1 MTTQTKSK
9 IPEELLGSLK
19 DGVQRILDDK
29 DWAGFLNMM
38 RKIHHYSFNNRFL
51 IALEQERRGYG
62 FSPLVAGFHKWKNEF
77 KRTVKKGEKSNIMSA
92 LLIAEHNNKEVKPFT
107 LNAITAASQID
118 EDLHVLVIGNKSE
131 EVAKSISQIPNVKK
145 VIHVDNEI
153 YENFLAEN
161 FTSVIV
167 KQAENYSHIICSAN
181 TFGKNL
187 MPRVAAL
194 LDTSQVSDI
203 IKVIS
208 ADTFLRP
215 IYAGNAFATVK
226 SSDSKKCITIRP
238 TSFDPAATSGGSAEI
253 VKADAGETNTF
264 IKFIKREEIKSD
276 RPELGTARVV
286 ISGGRG
292 MGSGE
297 NFKLITE
304 IADKLNAAIG
314 ASRAAVD
321 AGYITNDHQVGQT
334 GKVVV
339 PDLYIAVGISGAIQ
353 HLAGMK
359 ESKVIVA
366 INKDGEAPIFS
377 VADYGLEADLFE
389 ALPQFLE
396 ELSKLNTIQK

>member
-1 MTTQTKSK
+1 
-9 IPEELLGSLK
+9 
-19 DGVQRILDDK
+19 
-29 DWAGFLNMM
+29 
-38 RKIHHYSFNNRFL
+38 
-51 IALEQERRGYG
+51 
-62 FSPLVAGFHKWKNEF
+62 
-77 KRTVKKGEKSNIMSA
+77 MSV
-92 LLIAEHNNKEVKPFT
+92 LLIAEHNNKELKSFT
-107 LNAITAASQID
+107 LNAVTAASQID
-118 EDLHVLVIGNKSE
+118 TDVHALVIGNNCSDAAKAASE
-131 EVAKSISQIPNVKK
+131 LPLVKK
-145 VIHVDNEI
+145 VITVEAAH

-161 FTSVIV
+161 FAPVVT
-167 KQAENYSHIICSAN
+167 KLADNYSHIVCSAN

-187 MPRVAAL
+187 MPRIAAK

-203 IKVIS
+203 IKVES
-208 ADTFLRP
+208 VDTFVRP

-226 SSDSKKCITIRP
+226 SSDAKKCITIRP
-238 TSFDPAATSGGSAEI
+238 TSFDPCESSGGSAPIET
-253 VKADAGETNTF
+253 AEAGEEFSLT
-264 IKFIKREEIKSD
+264 KFIKREEIKSD
-276 RPELGTARVV
+276 RPELGTARIVV
-286 ISGGRG
+286 SGGRG
-292 MGSGE
+292 MQSGD
-297 NFKLITE
+297 NFKLITS

-321 AGYITNDHQVGQT
+321 AGYISNDHQVGQT

-396 ELSKLNTIQK
+396 ELNKLNTIQK

>member
-1 MTTQTKSK
+1 
-9 IPEELLGSLK
+9 
-19 DGVQRILDDK
+19 
-29 DWAGFLNMM
+29 
-38 RKIHHYSFNNRFL
+38 
-51 IALEQERRGYG
+51 
-62 FSPLVAGFHKWKNEF
+62 
-77 KRTVKKGEKSNIMSA
+77 MSV
-92 LLIAEHNNKEVKPFT
+92 LLIAEHNNKEVRPFT
-107 LNAITAASQID
+107 LNAITAASQIN
-118 EDLHVLVIGNKSE
+118 EDLHVLVIGHNSD

-145 VIHVDNEI
+145 VLHVDNEI
-153 YENFLAEN
+153 YENYLAEN
-161 FTSVIV
+161 FTSVVV
-167 KQAENYSHIICSAN
+167 KHSENYSHIVCSAN

-187 MPRVAAL
+187 MPRIAAL

-208 ADTFLRP
+208 NDTFIRP

-238 TSFDPAATSGGSAEI
+238 TSFDQAATSGGSAEI
-253 VKADAGETNTF
+253 IKADADQANSLV
-264 IKFIKREEIKSD
+264 KFVKREEVKSD
-276 RPELGTARVV
+276 RPELGTARIV

-292 MGSGE
+292 MQSGE
-297 NFKLITE
+297 NFKLITAV
-304 IADKLNAAIG
+304 ADKLNAAIG

-377 VADYGLEADLFE
+377 VADYGLEADLFD
-389 ALPQFLE
+389 ALPKFLE
-396 ELSKLNTIQK
+396 ELNKLNTIQK

>member
-1 MTTQTKSK
+1 
-9 IPEELLGSLK
+9 
-19 DGVQRILDDK
+19 
-29 DWAGFLNMM
+29 
-38 RKIHHYSFNNRFL
+38 
-51 IALEQERRGYG
+51 
-62 FSPLVAGFHKWKNEF
+62 
-77 KRTVKKGEKSNIMSA
+77 MSV
-92 LLIAEHNNKEVKPFT
+92 LLIAEHNNKELRPFT
-107 LNAITAASQID
+107 LNAVTAASQID
-118 EDLHVLVIGNKSE
+118 SDVHAVIIGHNCENATKALSE
-131 EVAKSISQIPNVKK
+131 LPLVKK
-145 VIHVDNEI
+145 VISIEAPY
-153 YENFLAEN
+153 YENFVAEN
-161 FTSVIV
+161 FAPVVV
-167 KQAENYSHIICSAN
+167 KLSSHYSHIICSAN

-187 MPRVAAL
+187 MPRIAAA
-194 LDTSQVSDI
+194 LDTSQISDI

-226 SSDSKKCITIRP
+226 SKDTKKCVTIRP
-238 TSFDPAATSGGSAEI
+238 TSFDSCEISGGSAPIE
-253 VKADAGETNTF
+253 KAEPSEEFGHT
-264 IKFIKREEIKSD
+264 KFIKREEIKSD

-292 MGSGE
+292 MQSGD
-297 NFKLITE
+297 NFKLITS

-321 AGYITNDHQVGQT
+321 AGYISNDHQVGQT

-359 ESKVIVA
+359 ESKIIVA

-396 ELSKLNTIQK
+396 ELNKLNTIQK

>member
-1 MTTQTKSK
+1 
-9 IPEELLGSLK
+9 
-19 DGVQRILDDK
+19 
-29 DWAGFLNMM
+29 
-38 RKIHHYSFNNRFL
+38 
-51 IALEQERRGYG
+51 
-62 FSPLVAGFHKWKNEF
+62 
-77 KRTVKKGEKSNIMSA
+77 MSV
-92 LLIAEHNNKEVKPFT
+92 LLIAEHNNKELRPFT
-107 LNAITAASQID
+107 YNAVSAASKID
-118 EDLHVLVIGNKSE
+118 EDLHILILGNKSE
-131 EVAKSISQIPNVKK
+131 AVAKSASEIPNVKK

-153 YENFLAEN
+153 YENF
-161 FTSVIV
+161 I
-167 KQAENYSHIICSAN
+167 AENYTSAIIKHGDAYSHIVCSAN

-187 MPRVAAL
+187 MPRIAAL

-226 SSDSKKCITIRP
+226 SNDKKKCITIRP
-238 TSFDPAATSGGSAEI
+238 TSFEPAPASGGSAEI
-253 VKADAGETNTF
+253 VKSEAGEAFKNS
-264 IKFIKREEIKSD
+264 KFVKREEIKSD
-276 RPELGTARVV
+276 RPELGTARIV

-292 MGSGE
+292 MQNSE
-297 NFKLITE
+297 NFKLISA

-359 ESKVIVA
+359 ESKIIVA

-396 ELSKLNTIQK
+396 ELNKLNTIQK

>member
-1 MTTQTKSK
+1 
-9 IPEELLGSLK
+9 
-19 DGVQRILDDK
+19 
-29 DWAGFLNMM
+29 
-38 RKIHHYSFNNRFL
+38 
-51 IALEQERRGYG
+51 
-62 FSPLVAGFHKWKNEF
+62 
-77 KRTVKKGEKSNIMSA
+77 MSV
-92 LLIAEHNNKEVKPFT
+92 LLIAEHNNKELRPFT
-107 LNAITAASQID
+107 LNAVTAASQLD
-118 EDLHVLVIGNKSE
+118 SDLHVLVIGHNCSD
-131 EVAKSISQIPNVKK
+131 VAKKTSEIPEVKK
-145 VIHVDNEI
+145 VLHTEGSY
-153 YENFLAEN
+153 YENFIAEN
-161 FTSVIV
+161 FTPVIV
-167 KQAENYSHIICSAN
+167 KASENYSHIICSAN

-203 IKVIS
+203 IKVVS

-215 IYAGNAFATVK
+215 IYAGNAFTTVK
-226 SSDSKKCITIRP
+226 SNDKKKCITIRP
-238 TSFDPAATSGGSAEI
+238 TSFEPCKTTGGSAEI
-253 VKADAGETNTF
+253 TKFDATEQSEAS
-264 IKFIKREEIKSD
+264 KFIKREETKSD
-276 RPELGTARVV
+276 RPELGTARIV

-292 MGSGE
+292 MQSE
-297 NFKLITE
+297 DNFKLISA

-321 AGYITNDHQVGQT
+321 AGYIGNDHQVGQT

-359 ESKVIVA
+359 ESKIIVA

-396 ELSKLNTIQK
+396 ELNKLNTIQK

>member
-1 MTTQTKSK
+1 
-9 IPEELLGSLK
+9 
-19 DGVQRILDDK
+19 
-29 DWAGFLNMM
+29 
-38 RKIHHYSFNNRFL
+38 
-51 IALEQERRGYG
+51 
-62 FSPLVAGFHKWKNEF
+62 
-77 KRTVKKGEKSNIMSA
+77 MSV
-92 LLIAEHNNKEVKPFT
+92 LLIAEHNNKEIRPFT
-107 LNAITAASQID
+107 LNAITAATQID
-118 EDLHVLVIGNKSE
+118 SDLHVLVAGSNCTD
-131 EVAKSISQIPNVKK
+131 VAKSVSEISLVKK
-145 VIHVDNEI
+145 VLHAEAEY
-153 YENFLAEN
+153 YENFLPEN
-161 FTSVIV
+161 FASLVV
-167 KQAENYSHIICSAN
+167 KISENYSHIISSAN

-208 ADTFLRP
+208 PDTFIRP

-226 SSDSKKCITIRP
+226 SNDSKKCVTIRP
-238 TSFDPAATSGGSAEI
+238 TSFDPAPTSGGSAAIEKI
-253 VKADAGETNTF
+253 DGTEASN
-264 IKFIKREEIKSD
+264 ISKFIKREEVKSD
-276 RPELGTARVV
+276 RPELGTARIV

-292 MGSGE
+292 MQSGD
-297 NFKLITE
+297 NFKLITA

-396 ELSKLNTIQK
+396 ELNKLNTIQK

>member
-1 MTTQTKSK
+1 
-9 IPEELLGSLK
+9 
-19 DGVQRILDDK
+19 
-29 DWAGFLNMM
+29 
-38 RKIHHYSFNNRFL
+38 
-51 IALEQERRGYG
+51 
-62 FSPLVAGFHKWKNEF
+62 
-77 KRTVKKGEKSNIMSA
+77 MSV
-92 LLIAEHNNKEVKPFT
+92 LLIAEHDNKEVRPFT

-118 EDLHVLVIGNKSE
+118 QDLHVLVIGHNAEAVVKFISE
-131 EVAKSISQIPNVKK
+131 VPNVKK
-145 VIHVDNEI
+145 IIHVDNEI
-153 YENFLAEN
+153 YQNYLAEN
-161 FTSVIV
+161 FTPVIV
-167 KQAENYSHIICSAN
+167 KQSENYSYVVCSAN

-208 ADTFLRP
+208 PDTYLRP

-226 SSDSKKCITIRP
+226 STDNKKCITIRP
-238 TSFDPAATSGGSAEI
+238 TSFDPAPTSGGSAEI
-253 VKADAGETNTF
+253 VKTDAAEATTLS
-264 IKFIKREEIKSD
+264 KFIKREAVKSE
-276 RPELGTARVV
+276 RPELGTAKIV

-292 MGSGE
+292 MQSGD
-297 NFKLITE
+297 NFKLINA

-359 ESKVIVA
+359 ESKIIVA

-396 ELSKLNTIQK
+396 ELNKLNTIQK

>member
-1 MTTQTKSK
+1 
-9 IPEELLGSLK
+9 
-19 DGVQRILDDK
+19 
-29 DWAGFLNMM
+29 
-38 RKIHHYSFNNRFL
+38 
-51 IALEQERRGYG
+51 
-62 FSPLVAGFHKWKNEF
+62 
-77 KRTVKKGEKSNIMSA
+77 MSV

-107 LNAITAASQID
+107 LNAITAGSQID
-118 EDLHVLVIGNKSE
+118 QDLHVLVIGNKAD
-131 EVAKSISQIPNVKK
+131 EVSKSIAQVPNVKK
-145 VIHVDNEI
+145 VIQIDHEI
-153 YENFLAEN
+153 YENYLPEN
-161 FTSVIV
+161 FSPVIIT
-167 KQAENYSHIICSAN
+167 QAENYSHIVCSAN

-208 ADTFLRP
+208 PDTFLRP

-226 SSDSKKCITIRP
+226 STDKKKCVTIRP

-253 VKADAGETNTF
+253 VKAEASDATKLT
-264 IKFIKREEIKSD
+264 KFVKREEVKSD

-292 MGSGE
+292 MQSGD
-297 NFKLITE
+297 NFKLITA

-396 ELSKLNTIQK
+396 ELNKLNTIQK

>member
-1 MTTQTKSK
+1 
-9 IPEELLGSLK
+9 
-19 DGVQRILDDK
+19 
-29 DWAGFLNMM
+29 
-38 RKIHHYSFNNRFL
+38 
-51 IALEQERRGYG
+51 
-62 FSPLVAGFHKWKNEF
+62 
-77 KRTVKKGEKSNIMSA
+77 MSV

-107 LNAITAASQID
+107 FNAITAASQID
-118 EDLHVLVIGNKSE
+118 QDLHVLVIGNKCD
-131 EVAKSISQIPNVKK
+131 EVAKSISQVPNVKK
-145 VIHVDNEI
+145 VIHIDNEI
-153 YENFLAEN
+153 YENFLAET
-161 FTSVIV
+161 FTSLIV
-167 KQAENYSHIICSAN
+167 KHAENYSNIVCSAN

-203 IKVIS
+203 IKVITP
-208 ADTFLRP
+208 DTFLRP

-226 SSDSKKCITIRP
+226 SLDTKKCITIRP

-253 VKADAGETNTF
+253 VKADSGEATSLT
-264 IKFIKREEIKSD
+264 KFIKKEEVKSD

-292 MGSGE
+292 MQSGE
-297 NFKLITE
+297 NFKLITA

-359 ESKVIVA
+359 ESKIIVA

-389 ALPQFLE
+389 ALPKFLE
-396 ELSKLNTIQK
+396 ELNKLNTIQK

>member
-1 MTTQTKSK
+1 
-9 IPEELLGSLK
+9 
-19 DGVQRILDDK
+19 
-29 DWAGFLNMM
+29 
-38 RKIHHYSFNNRFL
+38 
-51 IALEQERRGYG
+51 
-62 FSPLVAGFHKWKNEF
+62 
-77 KRTVKKGEKSNIMSA
+77 MSV
-92 LLIAEHNNKEVKPFT
+92 LLIVEHNNKELKSFT
-107 LNAITAASQID
+107 LNAVTAASQID
-118 EDLHVLVIGNKSE
+118 SDVHALVIGNNCGD
-131 EVAKSISQIPNVKK
+131 VAKAASELPLVKK
-145 VIHVDNEI
+145 VISVEAAH

-161 FTSVIV
+161 FAPVVT
-167 KQAENYSHIICSAN
+167 KLADNYSHIVCSAN

-187 MPRVAAL
+187 MPRIAAK

-203 IKVIS
+203 IKVES
-208 ADTFLRP
+208 ADTFVRP

-226 SSDSKKCITIRP
+226 STDAKKCVTIRP
-238 TSFDPAATSGGSAEI
+238 TSFDPCESAGGSAPIETAEA
-253 VKADAGETNTF
+253 ADEFSLT
-264 IKFIKREEIKSD
+264 KFVKREEIKSD
-276 RPELGTARVV
+276 RPELGTARIVV
-286 ISGGRG
+286 SGGRG
-292 MGSGE
+292 MQSGD
-297 NFKLITE
+297 NFKLITS

-321 AGYITNDHQVGQT
+321 AGYISNDHQVGQT

-396 ELSKLNTIQK
+396 ELNKLNTIQK

>member
-1 MTTQTKSK
+1 
-9 IPEELLGSLK
+9 
-19 DGVQRILDDK
+19 
-29 DWAGFLNMM
+29 
-38 RKIHHYSFNNRFL
+38 
-51 IALEQERRGYG
+51 
-62 FSPLVAGFHKWKNEF
+62 
-77 KRTVKKGEKSNIMSA
+77 MSA
-92 LLIAEHNNKEVKPFT
+92 LLIAEHNNKELKPFT

-118 EDLHVLVIGNKSE
+118 PDLHVLVIGHNSDG
-131 EVAKSISQIPNVKK
+131 VAKSVSEVPLVKK
-145 VIHVDNEI
+145 VIHIDNPI
-153 YENFLAEN
+153 YENYLAEN
-161 FTSVIV
+161 FTPTII
-167 KQAENYSHIICSAN
+167 KQSENYSHIICSAN

-187 MPRVAAL
+187 MPRIAAL
-194 LDTSQVSDI
+194 LDISQVSDI

-226 SSDSKKCITIRP
+226 TNDKKKCITIRP
-238 TSFDPAATSGGSAEI
+238 TSFEPAATSGGSAEI
-253 VKADAGETNTF
+253 VKSEGSDEFTLT
-264 IKFIKREEIKSD
+264 KFIKREEVKSD
-276 RPELGTARVV
+276 RPELGTARIV

-292 MGSGE
+292 MQSGD
-297 NFKLITE
+297 NFKLITA

-359 ESKVIVA
+359 ESKIIVA

-396 ELSKLNTIQK
+396 ELNKLNTIQK